1 MGADGQIA
9 GRLITI
15 DGLPRTVIGVT
26 APEFFGLIVGRI
38 PDYYVPIV
46 EGSPG
51 AARFGVQ
58 IVGRLQPG
66 IRDAEASARLT
77 ALTQAHAMMKP
88 DQPPPHVQVLPLDTG
103 LSAVRGQFLKP
114 LSMLMAMVILL
125 LIVACAN
132 VATILLS
139 RGSARRVEMSIR
151 AAIGAGRGRLFRQL
165 ATEGAVIVACGG
177 VLGVVLA
184 KWGTTFL
191 LRLMQ
196 LVDGPLAV
204 DLALDVRVL
213 VFTAVTC
220 GLAVLVAAVTPAM
233 HVVRVASGAALKDRS
248 PGAKVSGR
256 LGTPFV
262 ILQVAMSLVL
272 VAASGLLTRTLT
284 AWSTSMPGSVPTEW
298 RSCRSSPVRGATK
311 SAASLLT
318 ISR

>member
-1 MGADGQIA
+1 M
-9 GRLITI
+9 I

-46 EGSPG
+46 EGSFG

-58 IVGRLQPG
+58 VVGRLTPG
-66 IRDAEASARLT
+66 MRDAEASARLT
-77 ALTQAHAMMKP
+77 AFTKAHAMMKP
-88 DQPPPHVQVLPLDTG
+88 DQPPPHVEVLLLDTG

-114 LSMLMAMVILL
+114 LSMLMAMVVLL

-132 VATILLS
+132 VATIMLS

-177 VLGVVLA
+177 ALGVVLA
-184 KWGTTFL
+184 KWGTSLL

-204 DLALDVRVL
+204 DLALNVRVL
-213 VFTAVTC
+213 IFTAVTC
-220 GLAVLVAAVTPAM
+220 GLAVLVAGVTPAL
-233 HVVRVASGAALKDRS
+233 HVVRAASGAALKDRS
-248 PGAKVSGR
+248 LGAKSGR

-272 VAASGLLTRTLT
+272 VAASGLLTRTLYSLVNVD
-284 AWSTSMPGSVPTEW
+284 AGFSADRVALVSVVPGAPATRSV
-298 RSCRSSPVRGATK
+298 V
-311 SAASLLT
+311 SLPT
-318 ISR
+318 ISS